1 MEFSFGITLT
11 LAASENAEHKG
22 EWYFEEFMIVV
33 NAGGD
38 LSVSKSFITPIG
50 IPVIVGAG
58 VGADGQAIV
67 VVERRLGSPEY
78 YMADLTSGSG
88 GSVDLINQGQSLSTI
103 CMFTVISQ

>member
-1 MEFSFGITLT
+1 
-11 LAASENAEHKG
+11 
-22 EWYFEEFMIVV
+22 MIVV

-88 GSVDLINQGQSLSTI
+88 GSVDLINQGQSLSDY
-103 CMFTVISQ
+103 MYVYGDFTVAPRISLSAGVGVDMFNIKL